1 MMVSPSAPQGSGVV
15 RAWRRPDHRCGQETG
30 SNRSESPFPGWGRDE
45 LAGWEDACIMT
56 QLKDLLLDS
65 EHPMALVTDMPSLQ
79 LQQRHY

>member
-1 MMVSPSAPQGSGVV
+1 MA
-15 RAWRRPDHRCGQETG
+15 
-30 SNRSESPFPGWGRDE
+30 
-45 LAGWEDACIMT
+45 